1 MIKAEFSG
9 NLFKRCFNRFLVKIG
24 CRPTE
29 LDTWEPHGSRLGA
42 TEVGGVEDARLL
54 DPDFCELR
62 SYVLSDPTL
71 WILKS

>member
-1 MIKAEFSG
+1 M
-9 NLFKRCFNRFLVKIG
+9 
-24 CRPTE
+24 
-29 LDTWEPHGSRLGA
+29 GA
-42 TEVGGVEDARLL
+42 AEVGGVEDVRLL

>member
-1 MIKAEFSG
+1 MQK
-9 NLFKRCFNRFLVKIG
+9 
-24 CRPTE
+24 PTE
-29 LDTWEPHGSRLGA
+29 LDTWEPLGSHLGA